1 MGICTSLDDRQ
12 RADRMLN
19 DKLEKDKKS
28 DSLVHKLLLLGA
40 GESGKS
46 TIFRQLSCIYG
57 EGISIEDRRGYVQTV
72 HSNTIQAIK
81 KLCKAS
87 IQLAK
92 YGHLKKEP
100 HFTYCE
106 VTDEKTLGYMDEILK
121 LKTLDSH
128 LSESLNGKIKHIWN
142 DVHISHTFQH
152 FRGAQSVPDSA
163 GYFFSRLDE
172 TWKKDYLPSIA
183 DVLRS
188 RVRTTGIVEQHYRFK
203 ESKFHIF
210 DVGGQRN
217 ERKKWMHL
225 FSEVTAVLFVASLSA
240 FDQVLY
246 EDSKVNRMEESLCL
260 FEEVCHMKHFHQT
273 NIILF
278 LNKSDLFELKL
289 QRDEIQLADWCPDYR
304 GENDFKSAC
313 LFIKEKFLGRNGV
326 DNRKQSQIF
335 THITNATDTDHVK
348 FVFNACQNIIIHAS
362 LNQAGLLMQ

>member
-1 MGICTSLDDRQ
+1 MTII
-12 RADRMLN
+12 
-19 DKLEKDKKS
+19 
-28 DSLVHKLLLLGA
+28 GA

-46 TIFRQLSCIYG
+46 TIFKQLSCIYG
-57 EGISIEDRRGYVQTV
+57 EGISIDDRRGYVQTV

-92 YGHLKKEP
+92 YGNLKNDE
-100 HFTYCE
+100 HFIACE
-106 VTDEKTLGYMDEILK
+106 VRDEKTLGYMDEIMK
-121 LKTLDSH
+121 LKPLDHH
-128 LSESLNGKIKHIWN
+128 LSESLNAKIAHIWKDKN
-142 DVHISHTFQH
+142 IRHTFQH
-152 FRGAQSVPDSA
+152 FRGAQSIPDSA
-163 GYFFSRLDE
+163 SYFFSRLDE
-172 TWKKDYLPSIA
+172 TWRKDYLPSIP

-188 RVRTTGIVEQHYRFK
+188 RVRTTGIVEQHYRFND
-203 ESKFHIF
+203 SNFHIF

-217 ERKKWMHL
+217 ERKKWIHL

-260 FEEVCHMKHFHQT
+260 FEEVCHMKLFHQT

-278 LNKSDLFELKL
+278 LNKSDLFEQKL
-289 QRDEIQLADWCPDYR
+289 SIDNIKLADWCPEYE

-313 LFIKEKFLGRNGV
+313 LFIKDKFLHRNGV
-326 DNRKQSQIF
+326 DNRKNSQIF